1 MERKHKRVLLVED
14 NDADA
19 ELVISVMTDENLP
32 VNIDRADDGEKAVDI
47 LFNCYQS
54 RDLSCIIL
62 DIKLPKIDGLEVLKI
77 IKNNEIYKN
86 TPVVVFTSSAEER
99 DIERGYMH
107 GANAY
112 VVKPLDFVQ
121 YREAVLSI
129 GNFWCKYNEMPI

>member
-19 ELVISVMTDENLP
+19 ELVISVVTDENLALK
-32 VNIDRADDGEKAVDI
+32 IDRADDGEKALDI

-99 DIERGYMH
+99 DIESGYKH

-121 YREAVLSI
+121 YREAVYPLEI
-129 GNFWCKYNEMPI
+129 LV

>member
-1 MERKHKRVLLVED
+1 MESKVRRVLLVED

-32 VNIDRADDGEKAVDI
+32 VNIDRADDGEKALDI

-121 YREAVLSI
+121 YREAVLFI